1 MGARVMGSS
10 GFKASYSSRLS
21 FVSRIVD
28 ALLVGSVLVLV
39 TRLYDVNWNDKYS
52 LIVAISIGLFLF
64 VAGVQ
69 RFYVDSN
76 TLSLGRHAIK
86 VCYIWFMVV
95 MSLLLFVY
103 ATKTSADY
111 SRLTLF
117 SWFMATPVFL
127 ILWHAV
133 LLWVQ
138 GLLYRRGW
146 NVRRVAIAGARDLGK
161 QVAYSLI
168 NSRNMGMKPVGFYD
182 DRKINGPRLLV
193 HDPLPIIGTMED
205 LVRAAREGHID
216 VVFIA
221 LPMRAEERIKMLV
234 SKLSDTTASVYI
246 VPDFFMFDLLS
257 ARWGNIGGLPV
268 VSIYDTPFYGV
279 DGLLKRSF
287 DVVVTSC
294 ILTLIAIPMLV
305 IAAGVKLSSPGP
317 ALFKQRRYGING
329 EMIEVYKFRSMIVSE
344 DGDVVRQ
351 ATKGDVRV
359 TKFGAF
365 IRRTSLDEL
374 PQFINVLLGSMSIV
388 GPRPHAVSHNEEY
401 RGLISGYMLRHKVKP
416 GITGLAQVNGW
427 RGETDTL
434 EKMQKRVE
442 YDLEYINHWSVW
454 LDAKIVLQ
462 TIFSGFVGKNA
473 Y

>member
-1 MGARVMGSS
+1 MAGSS
-10 GFKASYSSRLS
+10 GFRASTSSRLS
-21 FVSRIVD
+21 FFSRTGD
-28 ALLVGSVLVLV
+28 ALLVGAALIVV
-39 TRLYDVNWNDKYS
+39 TQIYGVAWSEKYS
-52 LIVAISIGLFLF
+52 LVLAIAIGLFLF

-69 RFYVDSN
+69 RIYTDGYL
-76 TLSLGRHAIK
+76 LSLGRHTVKIA
-86 VCYIWFMVV
+86 YIWLIVV
-95 MSLLLFVY
+95 MGLLLLGS
-103 ATKTSADY
+103 ATKTSAEY

-117 SWFMATPVFL
+117 TWFSLTPVLL
-127 ILWHAV
+127 ISWHAG

-138 GLLYRRGW
+138 GTLYRRGW
-146 NVRRVAIAGARDLGK
+146 NIRRVAIAGARDLGK
-161 QVAYSLI
+161 QVAYSML
-168 NSRNMGMKPVGFYD
+168 NTRSMGMKPVGFYD
-182 DRKINGPRLLV
+182 DRKTNGPRPLV
-193 HDPLPIIGTMED
+193 HDPLPIVGTMED
-205 LVRAAREGHID
+205 LVRAARDGEVD

-279 DGLLKRSF
+279 DGWLKRAF
-287 DVVVTSC
+287 DVLVASG
-294 ILTLIAIPMLV
+294 ILAVIAVPMLCV
-305 IAAGVKLSSPGP
+305 ALGVKLSSPGP
-317 ALFKQRRYGING
+317 VLFKQRRYGING
-329 EMIEVYKFRSMIVSE
+329 EKIEVFKFRSMTVTE
-344 DGDVVRQ
+344 DGAEVRQ
-351 ATKGDVRV
+351 ATKGDARV

-365 IRRTSLDEL
+365 LRRTSLDEL
-374 PQFINVLLGSMSIV
+374 PQFFNVLLGTMSIV

-442 YDLEYINHWSVW
+442 YDLEYINNWSVW
-454 LDAKIVLQ
+454 LDAKIIIK
-462 TIFSGFVGKNA
+462 TILYGFAGKNA

>member
-1 MGARVMGSS
+1 MATA
-10 GFKASYSSRLS
+10 GFKSSYSSRLS
-21 FVSRIVD
+21 FVSRIGD
-28 ALLVGSVLVLV
+28 ALLVGLTLVV
-39 TRLYDVNWNDKYS
+39 VARLYDVTWNDKYS
-52 LIVAISIGLFLF
+52 LVLVVSIGSFLV

-69 RFYVDSN
+69 RVYTDSN
-76 TLSLGRHAIK
+76 ALSLGRRSIK

-95 MSLLLFVY
+95 MGLLLFGY

-117 SWFMATPVFL
+117 TWIVLTPVLL

-146 NVRRVAIAGARDLGK
+146 NIRRVAIAGARDLGK
-161 QVAYSLI
+161 QVAYSLL
-168 NSRNMGMKPVGFYD
+168 NSHNMGMKPVGFYD
-182 DRKINGPRLLV
+182 DRKSGGPRPLV

-205 LVRAAREGHID
+205 LVRAAREGYID

-279 DGLLKRSF
+279 DGWLKRSF
-287 DVVVTSC
+287 DVLVTSA
-294 ILTLIAIPMLV
+294 ILVLIALPMLL
-305 IAAGVKLSSPGP
+305 IAAGVKLTSPGP
-317 ALFKQRRYGING
+317 VLFKQRRYGING
-329 EMIEVYKFRSMIVSE
+329 EVIEVYKFRSMTVTE
-344 DGDVVRQ
+344 DGAEVRQ
-351 ATKGDVRV
+351 ATKGDARV

-365 IRRTSLDEL
+365 LRRTSLDEL
-374 PQFINVLLGSMSIV
+374 PQFFNVLLGTMSIV

-442 YDLEYINHWSVW
+442 CDLEYINNWSVW
-454 LDAKIVLQ
+454 LDVRIVLK
-462 TIFSGFVGKNA
+462 TIFRGFVGKNA